1 MQLPFTIPTGIPIS
15 WYIILA
21 LTLTSVVSGLGWS
34 STYKT
39 LTKERAQHELVVQ
52 QFKATQKDAN
62 AKAEA
67 KRVELEKEGIEN
79 AKKADQR
86 YSSLLSEYRANL
98 VRFKANQGSRSRPN
112 SDQLQ
117 PTQGG
122 NGPSGSTE
130 LLEITMDDAQIC
142 AVNTARLQAVRE
154 WALDPPH

>member
-1 MQLPFTIPTGIPIS
+1 MQLPFTVPAVIPIS

-21 LTLTSVVSGLGWS
+21 LTLTSIVSGLGWS

-52 QFKATQKDAN
+52 QFKATQKEAN

-67 KRVELEKEGIEN
+67 KRIELKKEAEVN

-86 YSSLLSEYRANL
+86 YSSLLSQYRANL
-98 VRFKANQGSRSRPN
+98 VRFKANQGSRSRSN

-117 PTQGG
+117 PAQSS

-130 LLEITMDDAQIC
+130 LLTIPIRDAEIC